1 MSKYILVDYK
11 MFGVVC
17 YNYYFGNYVVHHV
30 HHCQK
35 SVVVVMREKDPKDT
49 NCDDGLRNS

>member
-1 MSKYILVDYK
+1 MLIEPKEMSKYILVDYK

-30 HHCQK
+30 HHRQK
-35 SVVVVMREKDPKDT
+35 SVIVVMHEKDPKDPT
-49 NCDDGLRNS
+49 